1 MNYTV
6 LFTGI
11 SLLAGILSI
20 FLIVGTL
27 RSPKGPLNHIAI
39 ALFSL
44 LCLYCLGY
52 AIELQGYPLD
62 TTLRIISIEYICIS
76 LAPVL
81 LLAFLLTL
89 QGTSSATIR
98 TFIPY
103 LLIIPGITLI
113 IAWTEL
119 ITPLLYLQAWM
130 DTSSAVPGF
139 SMIPGV
145 WWYVITIWNTCL
157 LLAGLLILIRMLVS
171 RDAVY
176 RNLTLLMAI
185 GVAAPFSSLFLN
197 NYLRASFPIDV
208 TPFTLVITALA
219 VYPAITSY
227 YLLNIVP
234 ASHAVVF
241 KTLSSGLIVLD
252 VDEQIR
258 EINPAAEAILQVSR
272 SDLLG
277 TPVRAHL
284 QFIPGRYHTSR
295 PEERRGEIEISR
307 DGRIEF
313 YLVDQMSVD
322 DRNPGKA
329 GSVLMLT
336 NITEHKEREDRLR
349 EYTDIIEKRTSEIQT
364 AYQKLEENQQAL
376 KVSEQSLRK
385 AQSIAR
391 LGVCEWDSIHGQT
404 YASDEFR
411 DIFAPFFADVPETV
425 MDIVQVTAPSD
436 QDRVAGAFSALLSS
450 GTSCTIEFWIEKQG
464 VRRAIRGQGER
475 ECSEVGALGSVTLIV
490 QDITERKLMEE
501 QIHEAFLEKETLLR
515 EIHHRVKNNMQVIS
529 SLLSMQSRTITDPA
543 IQDLFKETQSRV
555 RSLALVHEQLYQ
567 SKNLSNINYRSYLHK
582 ITSHYLQ
589 SYGALSR
596 SISCVLE
603 VDDVELSLDT
613 AVPCSLVISELL
625 TNSFKYAFPDG
636 RPGEIRIRFS
646 YHQDANLYRL
656 EYSDNGKG
664 FSAISVQG
672 QATGIGSMLITG
684 LINQLSGT
692 VEVDMTGPGVHYI
705 ITFPRRNARVLS

>member
-11 SLLAGILSI
+11 SLFAGILSV

-27 RSPKGPLNHIAI
+27 RSEKGPLRHIAI
-39 ALFSL
+39 FLFSL
-44 LCLYCLGY
+44 LCLYCVGY

-62 TTLRIISIEYICIS
+62 ITLRIISIEYICIS

-81 LLAFLLTL
+81 LLAFLLTF

-98 TFIPY
+98 TLIPY

-145 WWYVITIWNTCL
+145 WWYVITIWNASL
-157 LLAGLLILIRMLVS
+157 LLAGLLILIRMLLS

-197 NYLRASFPIDV
+197 NYLRASVPIDV
-208 TPFTLVITALA
+208 TPFTLVITGLA

-241 KTLSSGLIVLD
+241 KTLASGLIVLD
-252 VDEQIR
+252 GNEQIR

-277 TPVRAHL
+277 TPVRVHL
-284 QFIPGRYHTSR
+284 PIIPGRSQAGR
-295 PEERRGEIEISR
+295 LEDRRGEIEISR
-307 DGRIEF
+307 EGRIEF
-313 YLVDQMSVD
+313 YLVDQMTVD

-349 EYTDIIEKRTSEIQT
+349 EYTGIIEMRTSEIQA
-364 AYQKLEENQQAL
+364 AYQQLEENQQAL

-391 LGVCEWDSIHGQT
+391 LGVCEWDSIHGRT
-404 YASDEFR
+404 YASEEFR
-411 DIFAPFFADVPETV
+411 EIFAPFFSDVPETV
-425 MDIVQVTAPSD
+425 LDIMQVVSSSD
-436 QDRVAGAFSALLSS
+436 QDKVSAAFSALLSS
-450 GTSCTIEFWIEKQG
+450 GTSCTTEFWIEKPG

-475 ECSEVGALGSVTLIV
+475 EYSDDNIPGSVTLIV

-501 QIHEAFLEKETLLR
+501 QIREAYKEKETLLR

-543 IQDLFKETQSRV
+543 IQELFKETQSRV

-567 SKNLSNINYRSYLHK
+567 SQNLSKINYHFYLQR

-596 SISCVLE
+596 SISCILE
-603 VDDVELSLDT
+603 VDDVELPLDT

-646 YHQDANLYRL
+646 YQEDENLYRL

-664 FSAISVQG
+664 FSGSVQG
-672 QATGIGSMLITG
+672 QTTGIGSMLITG
-684 LINQLSGT
+684 LINQLSGSI
-692 VEVDMTGPGVHYI
+692 EVDMSGPGVHYL
-705 ITFPRRNARVLS
+705 ITFPGKKVRLLP